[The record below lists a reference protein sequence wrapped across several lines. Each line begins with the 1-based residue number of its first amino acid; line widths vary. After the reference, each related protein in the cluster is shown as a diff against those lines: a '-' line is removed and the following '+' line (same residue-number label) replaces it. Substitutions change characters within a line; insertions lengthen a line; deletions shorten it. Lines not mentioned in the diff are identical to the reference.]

1 MSNALHTNKAS
12 ETNGFVKETR
22 WKKTMIQNTLYT
34 LVGYAI
40 PIVFMIIGKAMGFA
54 SYPFKNL
61 LILSLSAYVLT
72 LVILYI
78 LYVKDVKEY
87 DVHFINQMTLLQFCV
102 WIGIYF
108 FMVLFLNEIR
118 LSALFFALIAFV
130 FLLSSS
136 DFKKSFVLSILIF
149 GIYAGT
155 SYWTITSMNQK
166 GNFGLE
172 LFYAVLF
179 FLITIF
185 IALVSDK
192 FTKKQKELIHAKKAS
207 EEALEIQGQ
216 LKKKLETLKDK
227 IFAEIQNSAHSLLT
241 SSHKLYE
248 INRQIDTQATETS
261 SQAEALQK
269 EALEAIHLFKD
280 IESGVENIFMSILD
294 LNDNSSKSVAVTN
307 EAVAMADEST
317 ALIEKLRISVN
328 GISEVTEVITD
339 ISEQT
344 NLLAL
349 NATIEAARAGD
360 VGKGFAVVADE
371 IKTLARQ
378 TAQAIKEIDQKI
390 NTNQAYFQEVFKK
403 VEAISK
409 VISSMTRIQD
419 EISKT
424 IEKQT
429 TSAEEIASR
438 VRMGAGGSGETMES
452 IKRLVTSVT
461 QTKAG
466 VSEILMATDDLSK
479 MAQNL
484 NNACETNPT
493 V

>member
-1 MSNALHTNKAS
+1 MSDVLHTNKAV
-12 ETNGFVKETR
+12 ETSGFVKETR
-22 WKKTMIQNTLYT
+22 WKKTMIQNTSYT

-40 PIVFMIIGKAMGFA
+40 PIISMIIAKAMGFA
-54 SYPFKNL
+54 GYSFKTL
-61 LILSLSAYVLT
+61 LMLGLSAYVLT
-72 LVILYI
+72 LTILY
-78 LYVKDVKEY
+78 LFHVKDVKEY
-87 DVHFINQMTLLQFCV
+87 NIRFINQMTLLQFSI

-108 FMVLFLNEIR
+108 FMVLVLNEIR

-136 DFKKSFVLSILIF
+136 DFKKSFALSILIF
-149 GIYAGT
+149 GIYVGT
-155 SYWTITSMNQK
+155 SYSTITYMNQK

-179 FLITIF
+179 FLVTIF
-185 IALVSDK
+185 IALVSDEFK
-192 FTKKQKELIHAKKAS
+192 KKQKELIHAKKAS
-207 EEALEIQGQ
+207 EDALEIQEQ
-216 LKKKLETLKDK
+216 LKKKLEILKEK
-227 IFAEIQNSAHSLLT
+227 IFAEIKNSAHSLLE

-248 INRQIDTQATETS
+248 INRLIDTQATETS

-269 EALEAIHLFKD
+269 EALEAINLFKD

-294 LNDNSSKSVAVTN
+294 MNDNSGKAASVTN

-390 NTNQAYFQEVFKK
+390 NINQAYFQEVFKK
-403 VEAISK
+403 VEAISE

-419 EISKT
+419 EISKA

-438 VRMGAGGSGETMES
+438 VRMGAGGSGET
-452 IKRLVTSVT
+452 L
-461 QTKAG
+461 
-466 VSEILMATDDLSK
+466 EIINIRD
-479 MAQNL
+479 
-484 NNACETNPT
+484 TNQSRRF
-493 V
+493 

>member
-1 MSNALHTNKAS
+1 
-12 ETNGFVKETR
+12 
-22 WKKTMIQNTLYT
+22 
-34 LVGYAI
+34 
-40 PIVFMIIGKAMGFA
+40 
-54 SYPFKNL
+54 
-61 LILSLSAYVLT
+61 
-72 LVILYI
+72 
-78 LYVKDVKEY
+78 
-87 DVHFINQMTLLQFCV
+87 
-102 WIGIYF
+102 
-108 FMVLFLNEIR
+108 
-118 LSALFFALIAFV
+118 
-130 FLLSSS
+130 
-136 DFKKSFVLSILIF
+136 
-149 GIYAGT
+149 
-155 SYWTITSMNQK
+155 
-166 GNFGLE
+166 
-172 LFYAVLF
+172 
-179 FLITIF
+179 
-185 IALVSDK
+185 VSDEFK
-192 FTKKQKELIHAKKAS
+192 KKQKQLIHAKKAS
-207 EEALEIQGQ
+207 EEALEVQGQ
-216 LKKKLETLKDK
+216 LKKKLEILKDK
-227 IFAEIQNSAHSLLT
+227 LYAEIKNSAHSLLT
-241 SSHKLYE
+241 SSKKLYE
-248 INRQIDTQATETS
+248 INQQIDIQASETS

-280 IESGVENIFMSILD
+280 IESGVENIFMSIMD
-294 LNDNSSKSVAVTN
+294 LNDNSGKSVSVTN

-419 EISKT
+419 ETSKA

-429 TSAEEIASR
+429 NSAEEIASR
-438 VRMGAGGSGETMES
+438 VRMGAGGSGETLES

-461 QTKAG
+461 QTKKG
-466 VSEILMATDDLSK
+466 VSEILTATDDLSK